1 MLTEVNLLPALVD
14 ELTELN
20 TQVAVL
26 VARQDAIKA
35 TLASTGL
42 SEVCGSVTRAV
53 ISHIGASTTVS
64 WKDLAMSFKPTPD
77 EMLPFQKTKDAYVR
91 VEVKGYNAR
100 KAA

>member
-20 TQVAVL
+20 TQIAVH
-26 VARQDAIKA
+26 VSRQDAIKA

-42 SEVCGSVTRAV
+42 SEVCGSNTRVV
-53 ISHIGASTTVS
+53 ISRVAASQTTA
-64 WKDLAMSFKPTPD
+64 WKDLAMSFKPTEAEIAPY
-77 EMLPFQKTKDAYVR
+77 LKTKDAYVR